1 MRAISSEHSMISKGC
16 RCLPQTE
23 TCHHFATWVYGERKA
38 RPGQRRRANPHC
50 YQVHRLNSATKSIWE
65 SRLITGNACCR
76 LSAAIH
82 RSFAGIGVPALLSSN
97 RMAALRRG
105 GLHVPGAERNF
116 PAATRDAN
124 VANFR
129 PPTQLQSWRC
139 VDFCGPSFA
148 LRFLARLSNTLL
160 CLSGPRMLRKT
171 CMRCCRTG
179 SGAFG

>member
-1 MRAISSEHSMISKGC
+1 MLLPMRAISSEHSMLSKGC

-23 TCHHFATWVYGERKA
+23 TCHHFATWVCGERKA

-139 VDFCGPSFA
+139 VDFCGPSFTW
-148 LRFLARLSNTLL
+148 RFPPWLSNTLL
-160 CLSGPRMLRKT
+160 CLSALRTLRKT
-171 CMRCCRTG
+171 FMR
-179 SGAFG
+179 